1 MTLAPSPQQPL
12 SGSKTSSQS
21 SLEEIENSKVN
32 SMRAEQHFRTFIY
45 TLNKFDGT
53 TPLTKFLPEFFRQH
67 KQMGSNDRRIIVRL
81 LYNYFRLGNALKEL
95 LPEERVCIAEFLC
108 NIADSPF
115 LRHFR
120 PDLNERLSL
129 SIDEKI
135 TLLEQSEGF
144 DLNDVFPFT
153 THLSSGIDKK
163 AFLKSFFAQPDLYIR
178 IHSGKEDQVKAKI
191 MEANIPFW
199 GITTN
204 TVVMPNGTKLDQL
217 LGETKDYEIQDLSSQ
232 QTAAYLKPN
241 KYDYWWDAC
250 AASGGKSLLLF
261 GEQPQIKLLVS
272 DIRESVLNNLDDR
285 FENVG
290 LKNYHKKVIDLTQ
303 NVEQVLHHYVF
314 DGIILDVPCTGSG
327 TWGRTP
333 EMISQF
339 HESKIKAFQT
349 LQKTIASRVL
359 NYLKPGKPLVYIT
372 CSVFKEENEEMVD
385 YLVRE
390 YGLKLESSQVLK
402 GYEHKADTM
411 FVARLIKVKTM

>member
-1 MTLAPSPQQPL
+1 MTLAPNPQQPL
-12 SGSKTSSQS
+12 SGN
-21 SLEEIENSKVN
+21 SLVL
-32 SMRAEQHFRTFIY
+32 MRAEQHLRTFIRVLDAF
-45 TLNKFDGT
+45 TGT
-53 TPLTKFLPEFFRQH
+53 TPLTKFLPDFFRQH
-67 KQMGSNDRRIIVRL
+67 KQMGSNDRRTVSRL
-81 LYNYFRLGNALKEL
+81 LYNYFRLGNVLKALP
-95 LPEERVCIAEFLC
+95 PEQRVCLAEFLC
-108 NIADSPF
+108 GTIDPSF
-115 LRHFR
+115 LQHLSS
-120 PDLNERLSL
+120 DLSERLSL
-129 SIDEKI
+129 SMDEKI
-135 TLLEQSEGF
+135 AFLKQNEGF
-144 DLNDVFPFT
+144 DLDDVFPFT
-153 THLSSGIDKK
+153 AHLSAGIDKE

-178 IHSGKEDQVKAKI
+178 IHSGKEDLIKAKLI
-191 MEANIPFW
+191 DANIPFW

-232 QTAAYLKPN
+232 QTAAYFKPN

-250 AASGGKSLLLF
+250 AASGGKSILLF
-261 GEQPQIKLLVS
+261 GEQPQVKLLVS

-303 NVEQVLHHYVF
+303 NVEQILHHYAF
-314 DGIILDVPCTGSG
+314 DGIILDAPCTGSG

-339 HESKIKAFQT
+339 HESKIKAFQG
-349 LQKTIASRVL
+349 LQKTIASNVL

-385 YLVRE
+385 YLVKE
-390 YGLKLESSQVLK
+390 HGLKLESSQVLK

-411 FVARLIKVKTM
+411 FVARLMKH